1 MSSKVSCCR
10 HFVQPCRRLPSH
22 FSPSQPP
29 PPLASL
35 SLLTID
41 LIGISSNICGF
52 NRVDAMSKYYSH
64 CRKHEIEKE
73 AQKLFPCGYAAKFIR
88 APVSEHCCAVMEKKL
103 DNPNCVCGLFF
114 SRMAHKAGFR
124 PEVTL
129 TIPKRCN
136 IALRPV
142 GQLFTRRLFIYLC
155 MKRMISKC
163 SFYTTVEQLNTSWR
177 RVQILMANRSYHIR
191 PEMDDTAMYSV

>member
-1 MSSKVSCCR
+1 MSIVIAEIHLHFQLLVSVYIVEKCLCLSSN
-10 HFVQPCRRLPSH
+10 CYK
-22 FSPSQPP
+22 
-29 PPLASL
+29 L
-35 SLLTID
+35 SLKN
-41 LIGISSNICGF
+41 LIYALKKWKLKWNTCRLSCLFWVWCIAGF

-73 AQKLFPCGYAAKFIR
+73 AQKLFPCGYAAKFVR
-88 APVSEHCCAVMEKKL
+88 APVSKHCCAIMEKKL

-129 TIPKRCN
+129 TIPKCCN

-155 MKRMISKC
+155 MKVLTFSNFTFEITKIINIIFIS
-163 SFYTTVEQLNTSWR
+163 NTSFNH
-177 RVQILMANRSYHIR
+177 M
-191 PEMDDTAMYSV
+191 